1 MFVFFKYM
9 SINMMAIIRKLSDN
23 WLSGAYRIRNYFK
36 VTQYSFYK
44 HIIKITQHMVH
55 QRYEIKTANQ
65 SKDDSYFKHITYLV
79 WLPSFWT
86 FQTWVIISCFIQPQR
101 NCIFRIHGISDFYR
115 ASRFKAPCIEMFKC
129 FLCYKC

>member
-1 MFVFFKYM
+1 MVFFKYM

-36 VTQYSFYK
+36 VTQYSFINILYK
-44 HIIKITQHMVH
+44 LLSTWFTNVTRSKQPI
-55 QRYEIKTANQ
+55 

-101 NCIFRIHGISDFYR
+101 NCIFSIHGISDFYR